1 MGNDRSPET
10 QRNSKV
16 KSAMWPNFQFVEY
29 FLPILFICKFHKDWI
44 KITWVMLRTKSN
56 VDFFWHSRASNSK
69 VNTQI
74 LPEFELDRDFM
85 HVQVICN
92 FHKDQIKT
100 KQAMFRTNMG
110 PERVG
115 QVTPKWIVRSV
126 PQSNSSKILWVSLLP
141 AVPVTCKFE
150 DDLIKNEGA
159 IFWTTFSPL

>member
-1 MGNDRSPET
+1 MGYAPD
-10 QRNSKV
+10 KV
-16 KSAMWPNFQFVEY
+16 E
-29 FLPILFICKFHKDWI
+29 CG
-44 KITWVMLRTKSN
+44 
-56 VDFFWHSRASNSK
+56 FFWHSRASNSK

-115 QVTPKWIVRSV
+115 QVTPK
-126 PQSNSSKILWVSLLP
+126 
-141 AVPVTCKFE
+141 
-150 DDLIKNEGA
+150 
-159 IFWTTFSPL
+159 